1 MGLNERSLTI
11 EKQMIVR
18 AKQKVLSATSWFT
31 QAELASLTGVPS
43 LDLEVQMRAWK
54 ETKMIFSV
62 LHERVELFPVYAFTD
77 DRLQPLVGLQA
88 IRMLLAG
95 RKDDWGMAYWFAG
108 ANGYLGGKRP
118 QDVLRINPDEVLLA
132 AEDELA
138 GVTHG

>member
-31 QAELASLTGVPS
+31 EAELASLTGVPS
-43 LDLEVQMRAWK
+43 LDLRAWK

-62 LHERVELFPVYAFTD
+62 LHERVELFPVYGFTD
-77 DRLQPLVGLQA
+77 DGLQPLAGLQA
-88 IRMLLAG
+88 ILMLLAW